1 MGPSNIIW
9 RWRRPL
15 CDWLLYI
22 TLSSND
28 IFYDGK
34 LLNYSELPF
43 NQVPTL
49 EVDGAVISFNKPIQ
63 AFLGKRL
70 GKY

>member
-1 MGPSNIIW
+1 M
-9 RWRRPL
+9 
-15 CDWLLYI
+15 
-22 TLSSND
+22 
-28 IFYDGK
+28 IFFMMENS
-34 LLNYSELPF
+34 LNFSELPF

-70 GKY
+70 GKYQLHIYDDHVIIHILMKNK

>member
-1 MGPSNIIW
+1 MKENS
-9 RWRRPL
+9 
-15 CDWLLYI
+15 
-22 TLSSND
+22 
-28 IFYDGK
+28 
-34 LLNYSELPF
+34 LNYLELPF

-70 GKY
+70 GKYQHHIYDDHVIIHILMKNK